1 MKTIFKLTG
10 IFVIL
15 ILSNCTEPNK
25 RKTISKETASNA
37 ARSETR
43 REDELFVGKNF
54 YSGDELNT
62 YTFIRSNKIKE
73 NDSLT
78 YSIYKRNDG
87 TGYLFSMEKLVSNED
102 QELYKIIGLYKF
114 SDYDSANHRVE
125 VLNRGDGPSI
135 LFMNRDKILKRWE
148 FVSNHL

>member
-25 RKTISKETASNA
+25 RKTISTETASNA
-37 ARSETR
+37 ALSETR

-78 YSIYKRNDG
+78 YSIYKRND
-87 TGYLFSMEKLVSNED
+87 
-102 QELYKIIGLYKF
+102 
-114 SDYDSANHRVE
+114 
-125 VLNRGDGPSI
+125 
-135 LFMNRDKILKRWE
+135 
-148 FVSNHL
+148 